1 MSLELDSAVS
11 LILPLG
17 IGQWG
22 GGGGGGGGGEDGGPL
37 DGEARAAVVL
47 GGSRWVS

>member
-1 MSLELDSAVS
+1 MSLELDSAAS

-17 IGQWG
+17 IGQW
-22 GGGGGGGGGEDGGPL
+22 GGGGGGGGEDGGPL